1 MKNIYE
7 LLNDID
13 IDESEFEEME
23 VSQIEKARTKKF
35 LKKSIYKKNSWYQN
49 TIKIAGCGIICLG
62 ILSTIF
68 PTYANEIISKTIDTI
83 RGYFE
88 INENGETY
96 GTYIDKDNGERE
108 EPDLIAVIGLNN
120 VEGYV
125 RKVDL
130 YDEENQPNN
139 PEEAIAY
146 MKKREKD
153 GPRIIP
159 VYEKDG
165 KTVIDEYFY
174 LEGIV

>member
-1 MKNIYE
+1 MK
-7 LLNDID
+7 LKFCVMGLA
-13 IDESEFEEME
+13 
-23 VSQIEKARTKKF
+23 VSV
-35 LKKSIYKKNSWYQN
+35 LV
-49 TIKIAGCGIICLG
+49 AGYGISAISSADDSG
-62 ILSTIF
+62 K
-68 PTYANEIISKTIDTI
+68 ISKTIDTI

-88 INENGETY
+88 TNDNGETY
-96 GTYIDKDNGERE
+96 GTYIDKGDGEWE
-108 EPDLIAVIGLNN
+108 EPDLMAVVGLND

-146 MKKREKD
+146 MKKREKE

-165 KTVIDEYFY
+165 KTVIGEYR
-174 LEGIV
+174 ID

>member
-1 MKNIYE
+1 MKDIYE
-7 LLNDID
+7 LLNDVD

-35 LKKSIYKKNSWYQN
+35 LKKSIHKKNSGYKN
-49 TIKIAGCGIICLG
+49 IIKIAGCGIICLG
-62 ILSTIF
+62 VLSTIF
-68 PTYANEIISKTIDTI
+68 PTYANEIISKTIDTV

-88 INENGETY
+88 TNENGETY
-96 GTYIDKDNGERE
+96 GTYIDKGDDKWE
-108 EPDLIAVIGLNN
+108 EPDLMAVVGLNN

-139 PEEAIAY
+139 PQEAIEY
-146 MKKREKD
+146 MKKKEKE

-159 VYEKDG
+159 VYKKDG
-165 KTVIDEYFY
+165 KTVIGEYRMD
-174 LEGIV
+174 